1 MWLNLCDHWGS
12 GGLIAFGN
20 HRRALVRLH
29 DPLPILEPRIF
40 SSVTE
45 HKSLAGEKMVCGDGS
60 TAPLAEGVGLAE
72 RLPET
77 LVPPPHEFRPYLFNA
92 KLSDDKDP
100 KRTSGQPTQRGN
112 EAILLPKPR
121 GIDRSDP

>member
-1 MWLNLCDHWGS
+1 M
-12 GGLIAFGN
+12 
-20 HRRALVRLH
+20 RLH

-45 HKSLAGEKMVCGDGS
+45 YKSIAGEKRVCGDGS

-72 RLPET
+72 GLPET
-77 LVPPPHEFRPYLFNA
+77 LVPPERLFRPYLFNA

-100 KRTSGQPTQRGN
+100 KRTSWQLTQSEN
-112 EAILLPKPR
+112 EATLLPKPR
-121 GIDRSDP
+121 GH